1 MSIRRQLGRP
11 WGCKLLTT
19 IAVLPFVVA
28 LSGCAGT
35 PWGESLSGSFPSPPE
50 QAPDPQQPTQDQNP
64 TAVEAP
70 TAPRPSSAP
79 SSPPAG
85 ATGEAKKVGAAPQGS
100 AQPGT
105 APARPA
111 PAKPQGPSAR
121 PPSAPKPKPGPS
133 SSASSPYRVTIR
145 LPLADPSAPAEGVT
159 QALRAAGIP
168 FEVETIERV
177 KGSPAAPL
185 PEANQG
191 SLQPPSVRP
200 APLPR

>member
-1 MSIRRQLGRP
+1 MSIRRQPGRS
-11 WGCKLLTT
+11 WGCKLLAT
-19 IAVLPFVVA
+19 IGVMPLVVA

-50 QAPDPQQPTQDQNP
+50 QAPDLQQPNQDQTP

-79 SSPPAG
+79 SPPPAG
-85 ATGEAKKVGAAPQGS
+85 AAEGAEKVGAPSQGS

-111 PAKPQGPSAR
+111 PSKPQGPSAR
-121 PPSAPKPKPGPS
+121 PPSAPKPKPGPAPS
-133 SSASSPYRVTIR
+133 VSSPYRVTIR

-177 KGSPAAPL
+177 KGVPAAPL

-200 APLPR
+200 APPPR

>member
-1 MSIRRQLGRP
+1 MSIRRYLGRP
-11 WGCKLLTT
+11 WGCKLFTT
-19 IAVLPFVVA
+19 IGTLPLVVA

-70 TAPRPSSAP
+70 PAPRPSAP
-79 SSPPAG
+79 SSAPEGAAG
-85 ATGEAKKVGAAPQGS
+85 VAKKVGALPQGS

-105 APARPA
+105 APARPG
-111 PAKPQGPSAR
+111 PSTPQGSSAR
-121 PPSAPKPKPGPS
+121 PPSAPKPKPEPS

-177 KGSPAAPL
+177 KGAPAAPL

-191 SLQPPSVRP
+191 SPQPPSVRP
-200 APLPR
+200 TPPPR